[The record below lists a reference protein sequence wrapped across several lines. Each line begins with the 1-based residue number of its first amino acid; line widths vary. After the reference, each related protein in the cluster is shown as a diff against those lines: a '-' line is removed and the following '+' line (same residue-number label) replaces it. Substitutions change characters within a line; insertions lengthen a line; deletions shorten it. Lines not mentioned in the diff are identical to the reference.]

1 LRSARS
7 KTQELARTVT
17 DRRATTFTGS
27 RDRWANLEAL
37 GAAADRRPGKA
48 PRQRRSPRRPM
59 SPRRRRNLTRTLAV
73 AAALVVVLGAV
84 GAVVGYRY
92 ADRLVGK
99 GQRRVANLTP
109 AGSGRPMNILLVG
122 SDSRAGLSRRELGR
136 IQTVPVAGRRT
147 DTIIVLHVSPER
159 EQAVMVSLP
168 RDLRASVNGQ
178 TNKLNAAF
186 AFGGPD
192 LLVKT
197 VEQTTGLPIHHYAE
211 IDFAGFL
218 KVVDAVGGVRLCN
231 RSGRRLDDSYANLHM
246 PPGCQEMRGIKA
258 LAFVRARHIDSDFG
272 RIGRQQEFLRA
283 VMDKVA
289 SKGNLVNL
297 PKLFGI
303 ADIASDHIQTDDT
316 LRTGEAIGLAR
327 RLRKLDPASVDMRVY
342 PSVASPPRC
351 GGCAA
356 FVDPLPEAALLMR
369 ALAGDAAQLPPVGLP
384 GGKGVSLAST
394 SVTVLN
400 GGGVQG
406 AAGKAAAELRRF
418 GVRVAGT
425 GNAAEPTGAVTTLA
439 YPPALEQQA
448 RLLRSVLGG
457 QVKLVKADR
466 GATLVLTVGTGF
478 KLG

>member
-1 LRSARS
+1 VQ
-7 KTQELARTVT
+7 QELARIVT
-17 DRRATTFTGS
+17 DRRATTFPES
-27 RDRWANLEAL
+27 RDRWAKLEAM
-37 GAAADRRPGKA
+37 GAAVDRRPRK
-48 PRQRRSPRRPM
+48 RSM
-59 SPRRRRNLTRTLAV
+59 SSRRRRNLLRTLV
-73 AAALVVVLGAV
+73 IGVALVVAMAGA
-84 GAVVGYRY
+84 GALFGYRY

-109 AGSGRPMNILLVG
+109 VGSGRPMNILLVG
-122 SDSRAGLSRRELGR
+122 SDSRAGLSRRELGK
-136 IQTVPVAGRRT
+136 IQTVAVAGRRT
-147 DTIIVLHVSPER
+147 DTIIVLHVSPAR
-159 EQAVMVSLP
+159 EKAVMVSLP
-168 RDLRASVNGQ
+168 RDLRVSVNGQ

-197 VEQTTGLPIHHYAE
+197 VQQTTGLPIHHYAE

-231 RSGRRLDDSYANLHM
+231 RSKRRLDDDYANLHM
-246 PPGCQEMRGIKA
+246 PPGCQEMNGIKA
-258 LAFVRARHIDSDFG
+258 LAFVRARHVDSDFG

-289 SKGNLVNL
+289 STGNLVNL

-303 ADIASDHIQTDDT
+303 ADIASDHLQTDDT

-327 RLRKLDPASVDMRVY
+327 RLRRLDPAGVDMRVY
-342 PSVASPPRC
+342 PSVANPPRC
-351 GGCAA
+351 AGCAA
-356 FVDPLPEAALLMR
+356 FVDPLPEAAILMR
-369 ALAGDAAQLPPVGLP
+369 ALAGDAARLPPVGLP

-394 SVTVLN
+394 PVTVLN

-406 AAGKAAAELRRF
+406 AASRAAADLRRL
-418 GVRVAGT
+418 GVRVVGT
-425 GNAAEPTGAVTTLA
+425 GNAATPTGPASTLA
-439 YPPALEQQA
+439 WPPALEQQA
-448 RLLRSVLGG
+448 RLLGAVLGS

-466 GATLVLTVGTGF
+466 GATLVLTVGSGF

>member
-1 LRSARS
+1 
-7 KTQELARTVT
+7 VT
-17 DRRATTFTGS
+17 DRKASTFPGS
-27 RDRWANLEAL
+27 SDRWANLESL
-37 GAAADRRPGKA
+37 GRAAGDPSRRS
-48 PRQRRSPRRPM
+48 PRQRRKPKPPM
-59 SPRRRRNLTRTLAV
+59 SRRRRRNLMRTLAV
-73 AAALVVVLGAV
+73 AVAVVVIVGAV
-84 GAVVGYRY
+84 GAIVGYRY
-92 ADRLVGK
+92 ADKLVGK

-122 SDSRAGLSRRELGR
+122 SDSRAGLSRRQLGK
-136 IQTVPVAGRRT
+136 IQTVEVAGRRT
-147 DTIIVLHVSPER
+147 DTIIVLHVSPAR
-159 EQAVMVSLP
+159 EKAVMVSLP
-168 RDLRASVNGQ
+168 RDLRATVNGQ
-178 TNKLNAAF
+178 TNRINAAF
-186 AFGGPD
+186 AFGGAD

-197 VEQTTGLPIHHYAE
+197 VQQTTGLPIHHYAE

-231 RSGRRLDDSYANLHM
+231 RTKRQLDDSFANLHM
-246 PPGCQEMRGIKA
+246 PPGCQQMNGIKA

-327 RLRKLDPASVDMRVY
+327 RLRKLDPATVDMRVY

-351 GGCAA
+351 AGCAA
-356 FVDPLPEAALLMR
+356 FVDPLPEAAILMR
-369 ALAGDAAQLPPVGLP
+369 ALARDAARLPPVGLP

-394 SVTVLN
+394 RVTVLN
-400 GGGVQG
+400 GGGVPG
-406 AAGKAAAELRRF
+406 AAARAAADLRRI
-418 GVRVAGT
+418 GVQVAGT
-425 GNAAEPTGAVTTLA
+425 GNAPKPTGTASTLA

-448 RLLRSVLGG
+448 QLLRSVLDGR
-457 QVKLVKADR
+457 VKLVKR
-466 GATLVLTVGTGF
+466 NTGSGLVLTVGSGF
-478 KLG
+478 RLG